1 MTIQISTGE
10 EADPALHLPRI
21 LCLHGGGT
29 NARIFRMQC
38 RVLERSLRSTFRFV
52 YAEAPFAAQP
62 GSDVTSVYKDHG
74 PFKAWLRCTA
84 ADPDRSAQEVV
95 KKINFSI
102 ATAMYDDGMRGAT
115 GEWVALLGFS
125 QGAKVAAS
133 ILYAQQKLQQQ
144 LGDREVTWPHF
155 RFAVLMAGR
164 GPLVWLLPEPSS
176 GPGSIPMGLV
186 DAACP
191 SMLDGEPELP
201 EDSTEHALRLPTLHV
216 HGLRDP
222 GLSLHR
228 RLMRSYCQADS
239 ISLVEWEGEHRVPIK
254 TKDVRAVVDQIYALA
269 RDTGVLD
276 TWC

>member
-1 MTIQISTGE
+1 MTIQNPSGD
-10 EADPALHLPRI
+10 EAGLTLHLPRI

-38 RVLERSLRSTFRFV
+38 RVLERFLRSTFRFV

-95 KKINFSI
+95 KKINLSI
-102 ATAMYDDGMRGAT
+102 ATTMYDDDMRGAT

-133 ILYAQQKLQQQ
+133 ILYAQQTLQQR
-144 LGDREVTWPHF
+144 LGERAATRPHF

-164 GPLVWLLPEPSS
+164 GPLVWLLPETSS

-191 SMLDGEPELP
+191 SMLESEPELP
-201 EDSTEHALRLPTLHV
+201 NDSTEHMLRLPTLHV

-228 RLMRSYCQADS
+228 RLLRSYCQPDS
-239 ISLVEWEGEHRVPIK
+239 ISLVEWEGEHRVPLK
-254 TKDVRAVVDQIYALA
+254 TKDVTAVVDQIYALA

-276 TWC
+276 SWC

>member
-1 MTIQISTGE
+1 MTIQIPTGE
-10 EADPALHLPRI
+10 KTDFTLHLPRI

-38 RVLERSLRSTFRFV
+38 RVLERSLHTTFRFV

-84 ADPDRSAQEVV
+84 ADPNRSAQEVV
-95 KKINFSI
+95 EMINLSI
-102 ATAMYDDGMRGAT
+102 ATAMYDDDMRGAT

-133 ILYAQQKLQQQ
+133 ILYAQQTLQQR
-144 LGDREVTWPHF
+144 LGERAVTWPHF

-164 GPLVWLLPEPSS
+164 GPLVWLLPEMSGVPSS
-176 GPGSIPMGLV
+176 VPMGLV

-191 SMLDGEPELP
+191 SMLSSEPGLP
-201 EDSTEHALRLPTLHV
+201 DDSIEHVLRLPTVHV

-228 RLMRSYCQADS
+228 RFLRSYCQPVS
-239 ISLVEWEGEHRVPIK
+239 TSLVEWEGEHRVPNK
-254 TKDVRAVVDQIYALA
+254 SKDVTAVVDQIYTLA

-276 TWC
+276 SWC